1 MTSHTTTREYDLKV
15 NLNAVAEAVRQNK
28 GFKAFCILDVLNIP
42 THCQTLTTR
51 RGNTVEWMGP
61 ACAAASFPAAGGAS
75 KVSPPSAQL
84 SLLSQCLVEVVN
96 SLVGCRAEGSASA
109 ERLLADGGEGGRDCD
124 LSEGGAVL
132 RKGGADSSRSV
143 YHRLHI
149 P

>member
-1 MTSHTTTREYDLKV
+1 M
-15 NLNAVAEAVRQNK
+15 Q
-28 GFKAFCILDVLNIP
+28 
-42 THCQTLTTR
+42 
-51 RGNTVEWMGP
+51 WMGP

-84 SLLSQCLVEVVN
+84 SATLLSQCLVEVVN

-143 YHRLHI
+143 YHGIDCHGIDCHTQVYTIDHRLQPI
-149 P
+149 PWYRLQPKAGTTTLTYDSP

>member
-1 MTSHTTTREYDLKV
+1 
-15 NLNAVAEAVRQNK
+15 
-28 GFKAFCILDVLNIP
+28 
-42 THCQTLTTR
+42 
-51 RGNTVEWMGP
+51 MGP

-84 SLLSQCLVEVVN
+84 SATLLSQCLVEVVN

-124 LSEGGAVL
+124 LSEGAAVL

-143 YHRLHI
+143 YHRLQYTIDYNPKQVLQHLLTTHLEGAL
-149 P
+149 PDGGEGGG

>member
-1 MTSHTTTREYDLKV
+1 MNGWGPHAPQPVSRPREVPPRCL
-15 NLNAVAEAVRQNK
+15 
-28 GFKAFCILDVLNIP
+28 
-42 THCQTLTTR
+42 R
-51 RGNTVEWMGP
+51 RH
-61 ACAAASFPAAGGAS
+61 A
-75 KVSPPSAQL
+75 AQL

-143 YHRLHI
+143 YHRLQYTIDYVYHRLQ
-149 P
+149 PKTGTTTLTYDSP